1 MAITDFIRYISF
13 EKRYSQHTLKAYLN
27 DLNAFAGFLSSEYEL
42 NKPERASQE
51 MIRTWIMQMMDEGYS
66 PRSLNRKISTLKSF
80 YRFLLREGSIKKNP
94 TANVYLL
101 KTANPLP
108 AYFEKEQINNY
119 LNEPEEKYDFPAFRD
134 KLVID
139 LLYSAGLRESELI
152 NLKEASVNFASGNL
166 KVLGKRNKERIIP
179 LATMMTERIKRYI
192 ELKEKTFRN
201 LSPYLI
207 VTNKGEQSYSKLIF
221 RIVDKELKTLSASK
235 KSPHVL
241 RHTFAT
247 HMLNNGADLNAI
259 KELLGHASLSA
270 TQVYTHNSIEQL
282 KSIYSKAHPRAK
294 FKKGG

>member
-1 MAITDFIRYISF
+1 MAITDFIQYISF
-13 EKRYSQHTLKAYLN
+13 GKRYSQHTLKAYVN
-27 DLNAFAGFLSSEYEL
+27 DLNAYAGFLSSEYEL
-42 NKPERASQE
+42 NKPEQASQD

-80 YRFLLREGSIKKNP
+80 YRYLLREGRIEKNP
-94 TANVYLL
+94 AANIYLL
-101 KTANPLP
+101 KTAKPLP

-119 LNEPEEKYDFPAFRD
+119 LNELPAEDDFPAVRD

-139 LLYSAGLRESELI
+139 LLYSAGLRISELV
-152 NLKEASVNFASGNL
+152 NLKGESVNFASDSL

-179 LATMMTERIKRYI
+179 LSEKMMERIRKY
-192 ELKEKTFRN
+192 LKIKNQTFQN

-221 RIVDKELKTLSASK
+221 RIVDKELKTLTASK

-247 HMLNNGADLNAI
+247 HMLNNGADLNSI

-282 KSIYSKAHPRAK
+282 KSIYIKAHPRAK

>member
-42 NKPERASQE
+42 KKPERASQE

-101 KTANPLP
+101 KTAKPLP

-119 LNEPEEKYDFPAFRD
+119 LNEPEEKYDFPAFRN

-152 NLKEASVNFASGNL
+152 NLKEASVNFASGSL

-247 HMLNNGADLNAI
+247 HMLNNGAGLNSI

-282 KSIYSKAHPRAK
+282 KSIYNKAHPRAK